1 MNLNILCL
9 YPNIMDLY
17 GDNGNIEIL
26 KYRCNKRNIE
36 VNIDTYT
43 INQEE
48 PQFSKYDLIFLGGGS
63 DKEQRVVAKD
73 ILKYKKQIE
82 NSIKKGTF
90 YLLICGGFQLFGK
103 FYKDSEGNIL
113 EGLGIF
119 NYYTESSL
127 NKQKR
132 CIGNIIIESKINE
145 ETLKIVGFENHG
157 GQTFDVETP
166 FGKVI
171 YGNGNKFEDQN
182 EGIMI
187 KNVIGTY
194 LHGPLLSKNPEL
206 TDYIIKYC
214 LERKYN
220 KNIFLKELDDTFEN
234 QAKKE
239 ILNRFLT
246 KANV

>member
-17 GDNGNIEIL
+17 GDNGNVEIL
-26 KYRCNKRNIE
+26 KYRCKRRNID

-43 INQEE
+43 ISEEE
-48 PQFSKYDLIFLGGGS
+48 PEFSNYDLVFLGGGS

-73 ILKYKKQIE
+73 IIKYKKQIE
-82 NSIKKGTF
+82 HSIKRGTF

-103 FYKDSEGNIL
+103 YYKDAEGNIL
-113 EGLGIF
+113 EGLNIF
-119 NYYTESSL
+119 DYYTESSQD
-127 NKQKR
+127 KSKR
-132 CIGNIIIESKINE
+132 CIGNIIIESKIDDE
-145 ETLKIVGFENHG
+145 IIRVVGFENHG
-157 GQTFDVETP
+157 GQTFDVTNS

-171 YGNGNKFEDQN
+171 YGNGNKFSNED
-182 EGIMI
+182 EGFMI
-187 KNVIGTY
+187 SNVIGTY
-194 LHGPLLSKNPEL
+194 LHGPLLSKNPKL
-206 TDYIIKYC
+206 ADYIIKYC

-220 KNIFLKELDDTFEN
+220 KKVKLKELDDTFELK
-234 QAKKE
+234 AKEE